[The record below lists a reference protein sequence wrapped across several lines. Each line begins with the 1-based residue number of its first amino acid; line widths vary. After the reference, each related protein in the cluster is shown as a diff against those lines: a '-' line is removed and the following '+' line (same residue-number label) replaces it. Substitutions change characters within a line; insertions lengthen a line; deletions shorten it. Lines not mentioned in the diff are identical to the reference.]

1 MNILA
6 PTKRMYR
13 SSKIFM
19 FSVKHTHNLY
29 LSAAVLLSSMDFH
42 EILDRAEQ
50 NVLIERRLHRVA
62 HLTPFTTKELQQ
74 YVSQYLMAF
83 LVPNVPRSYV
93 SEFSEVF
100 VHKLVDKT
108 IHATKKAIEA
118 FLTEALIN
126 GRLTI
131 RQTQPAARNS
141 SSVTALN
148 TADEFEWEALP
159 SDIRDFILPQEV
171 LQDYIAENTP
181 LPI

>member
-1 MNILA
+1 
-6 PTKRMYR
+6 
-13 SSKIFM
+13 
-19 FSVKHTHNLY
+19 
-29 LSAAVLLSSMDFH
+29 
-42 EILDRAEQ
+42 
-50 NVLIERRLHRVA
+50 
-62 HLTPFTTKELQQ
+62 
-74 YVSQYLMAF
+74 MAF
-83 LVPNVPRSYV
+83 LVPNVQRSYV

-131 RQTQPAARNS
+131 RQTKPAARNS

-148 TADEFEWEALP
+148 TADEDEWEALP

-171 LQDYIAENTP
+171 LQDYIAENIP
-181 LPI
+181 LAT